1 LLDALLKGTMADFEV
16 VIVDGQSTD
25 GTRQII
31 FSLAE
36 RDPRVRLLDN
46 PQRTTPAALNLG
58 IAEARGEVIAILG
71 LLVLGRKK
79 SAQCDPGN

>member
-1 LLDALLKGTMADFEV
+1 MADFEV